1 MDIYLVGGEI
11 MKKYKYAS
19 LLLLLLGIVHCQDNG
34 ATTEEIH
41 SNQCPPWF
49 FYNATTKLCECYSSP
64 STDNIV
70 KCTKNGALLKYGY
83 CMTYNEGEGYYVGLC
98 DYFNLD
104 KYNKSTL
111 NKYISLPS
119 NVSELN
125 DYMCGP
131 LNRKGIMCNQ
141 CINGYG
147 LSVTSTGHTCS
158 DCASAW
164 YGVPLYLFLEFVPIT
179 IFYLLILI
187 FKINMTTAPMLT
199 FVFYCQVGV
208 STFLMLSNRY
218 LFSGTITYHFLDIL
232 ITLYGIWNLDF
243 FRYIIPPFCVSPHL
257 KGIHITFMYYIS
269 AFYPL
274 CLIAFS
280 WYIIVL
286 PSNNSKITF
295 WLQRLKKRFTSAK
308 WDAKNT
314 MIDVFATVFLLSYA
328 KLVFTCLRVLSYRV
342 TLNINNSSI
351 HEVYTVKS
359 DPTVVFFSRE
369 HLPFAIISIAIF
381 LIVLLPMPLLLAL
394 FPVPCFRL
402 LLFKLKFARRP
413 LTALN
418 AFLDKFYSCY
428 RDGLGGGKDVR
439 SLVSMHFFLRLICN
453 FINVDEVLI
462 SVSFTVVV
470 FMYTASSLL
479 IAIVRPY
486 KKPYMNITDTLIL
499 INMALISIV
508 LNNYS
513 GQIDHSSAT
522 SIFYEI
528 SGSVFCTIPLLGLA
542 GVVLYKV
549 IMKFKRFCYGKAVND
564 QIEEEATEVSASYG
578 ESVVSIDPDLP
589 DRMVHPEQY
598 PLMGSINTPKNN
610 TQ

>member
-1 MDIYLVGGEI
+1 
-11 MKKYKYAS
+11 MKKYKNAS
-19 LLLLLLGIVHCQDNG
+19 LLLLLLGIVHCQNNG
-34 ATTEEIH
+34 ATTEETY
-41 SNQCPPWF
+41 SNQCPLWF

-70 KCTKNGALLKYGY
+70 KCTKSGALLQYGY
-83 CMTYNEGEGYYVGLC
+83 CMTYDEEEGYYVGLC
-98 DYFNLD
+98 DYFNL
-104 KYNKSTL
+104 KEYNKSSI
-111 NKYISLPS
+111 NNYINVPN

-131 LNRKGIMCNQ
+131 LNRKGIMCSQ
-141 CINGYG
+141 CITGYG
-147 LSVTSTGHTCS
+147 QSITSTGHTCS

-179 IFYLLILI
+179 IFYFLILL
-187 FKINMTTAPMLT
+187 FRINMTTAPMLT

-218 LFSGTITYHFLDIL
+218 LFGGTTTYHFLDIL

-243 FRYIIPPFCVSPHL
+243 FRYVIPPFCVSPHL

-274 CLIAFS
+274 CLIAVS
-280 WYIIVL
+280 WYVIVL
-286 PSNNSKITF
+286 PSKNSKITF
-295 WLQRLKKRFTSAK
+295 WLQWLKKRFLKYTSAK
-308 WDAKNT
+308 VNTKNT

-342 TLNINNSSI
+342 TLKINNASI
-351 HEVYTVKS
+351 HEIYHVKS
-359 DPTVVFFSRE
+359 DPTVVFFSKE

-381 LIVLLPMPLLLAL
+381 FIVLLPMPLLLAL
-394 FPVPCFRL
+394 FPVPSFRL
-402 LLFKLKFARRP
+402 LVFKLKFARRP

-453 FINVDEVLI
+453 FLNVDEVLI

-470 FMYTASSLL
+470 FIYIASSLL

-486 KKPYMNITDTLIL
+486 KKPYMNVIDTLIFTNL
-499 INMALISIV
+499 ALISIV

-513 GQIDHSSAT
+513 GQKDHNSAT
-522 SIFYEI
+522 STFYKI
-528 SGSVFCTIPLLGLA
+528 SGSIFCTIPLL
-542 GVVLYKV
+542 
-549 IMKFKRFCYGKAVND
+549 
-564 QIEEEATEVSASYG
+564 E
-578 ESVVSIDPDLP
+578 
-589 DRMVHPEQY
+589 
-598 PLMGSINTPKNN
+598 
-610 TQ
+610 

>member
-1 MDIYLVGGEI
+1 
-11 MKKYKYAS
+11 MKNYTF
-19 LLLLLLGIVHCQDNG
+19 LLLLLLGVVHCQDNG
-34 ATTEEIH
+34 ATSKQIH

-49 FYNATTKLCECYSSP
+49 FYNATTKSCECYSSP

-70 KCTKNGALLKYGY
+70 KCTESGALLQYGY
-83 CMTYNEGEGYYVGLC
+83 YMTYEEGEGYYVGLC

-104 KYNKSTL
+104 RYNKSSL
-111 NKYISLPS
+111 NNYISLPI
-119 NVSELN
+119 NISELN

-131 LNRKGIMCNQ
+131 LNREGIMCSQ

-147 LSVTSTGHTCS
+147 LSVTSTGSTCS

-164 YGVPLYLFLEFVPIT
+164 YGMPLYLFLEFFPIT
-179 IFYLLILI
+179 IFYLLILF

-199 FVFYCQVGV
+199 FVFYCQIGV

-218 LFSGTITYHFLDIL
+218 LFGGTITYHFLDIL
-232 ITLYGIWNLDF
+232 ITFYGIWNLDF
-243 FRYIIPPFCVSPHL
+243 FRYVIPPFCVSPYL

-274 CLIAFS
+274 CLIAIS

-286 PSNNSKITF
+286 PSKNSKIIPC
-295 WLQRLKKRFTSAK
+295 LQRLKKWFSSTK
-308 WDAKNT
+308 LDAKNT
-314 MIDVFATVFLLSYA
+314 MIDVFATVFLLCYA

-342 TLNINNSSI
+342 TFKINNSSM
-351 HEVYTVKS
+351 HEIYTVKS
-359 DPTVVFFSRE
+359 DPTVVFFNRE

-381 LIVLLPMPLLLAL
+381 FVVLLPMPLLLAL
-394 FPVPCFRL
+394 FPVPSFRL
-402 LLFKLKFARRP
+402 LLFKLKFVSRP

-470 FMYTASSLL
+470 FIYTASSLL
-479 IAIVRPY
+479 IAIIRPY
-486 KKPYMNITDTLIL
+486 KKTYMNITDTLIL
-499 INMALISIV
+499 INLALISIV

-513 GQIDHSSAT
+513 GLKDHNSAT

-528 SGSVFCTIPLLGLA
+528 SGSILCTIPLLGLA
-542 GVVLYKV
+542 GVVIYKAFL
-549 IMKFKRFCYGKAVND
+549 KFKHSYCGKADND
-564 QIEEEATEVSASYG
+564 QFEEETTEVEVSVSHK
-578 ESVVSIDPDLP
+578 ESIVSIDPDLP
-589 DRMVHPEQY
+589 DRMLRPEQY
-598 PLMGSINTPKNN
+598 PLMGSINAPNN
-610 TQ
+610 NYCV